1 MDKEI
6 LKQSACRFI
15 SENWKKIIGW
25 AQEIDRHP
33 ELGFKETKTAA
44 LIFSVLNS
52 FGLPVR
58 KGIALTGVEGVLSG
72 ARPGPGLLIMGEMDS
87 VVNREYAG
95 ADPIT
100 GAAHLCGHHLQ
111 VAIMLGAALGL
122 TSAGAGADLSGK
134 IFFLGTPAEEFVEIE
149 ERLRLRDEGKIRY
162 LGGKQELVRLGY
174 LQPIQMAMIVH
185 AHSDL
190 PARKMLFGGSGNG
203 FMAKSVQFRGKAA
216 HAGVSPHEG
225 INALNAACLAMV
237 NIHFQR
243 ETFRDEDSIRV
254 HPIITKGGDVVNV
267 VPPDVRME
275 TYVRGRRVAA
285 ILDASKKVDRAIRAG
300 ADAVGAEATIRNI
313 PGYLPLIQNV
323 DLTLLARQNAVSI
336 AGEEGVGEGG
346 FMGGSTDAGDLA
358 HLIPTI
364 QPYAGGIQG
373 LLHGSGFKVIDYDS
387 AVIYPAKVMAMTA
400 IDLLYGDAGEARR
413 VIENFRPALKAEE
426 YLTFLEEMAR

>member
-1 MDKEI
+1 MNKDI
-6 LKQSACRFI
+6 LKQSACHFI
-15 SENWKKIIGW
+15 DENREKIIGW
-25 AQEIDRHP
+25 AREIDRHP
-33 ELGFKETKTAA
+33 ELGFKETKTAELVSSA
-44 LIFSVLNS
+44 LHS

-58 KGIALTGVEGVLSG
+58 KGLAVTGVEGVLTG
-72 ARPGPGLLIMGEMDS
+72 VRPGPGLLIMGEMDS
-87 VVNREYAG
+87 VVNRDYPG

-122 TSAGAGADLSGK
+122 NSAGADKELSGT

-162 LGGKQELVRLGY
+162 LGGKQELIRQGY
-174 LQPIQMAMIVH
+174 LQQIQMAMIVH

-190 PARKMLFGGSGNG
+190 PDRKILFGGSGNG

-267 VPPDVRME
+267 VPPDVRLE
-275 TYVRGRRVAA
+275 TYVRGRRVEA
-285 ILDASKKVDRAIRAG
+285 ILDASKKVDRAIHAG
-300 ADAVGAEATIRNI
+300 AEAVGAEVTIRNI
-313 PGYLPLIQNV
+313 PGYLPLIQNS
-323 DLTLLARQNAVSI
+323 DLTSLARQNAVSI
-336 AGEEGVGEGG
+336 AGQEGVGEGG

-364 QPYAGGIQG
+364 QPYAGGVQG
-373 LLHGSGFKVIDYDS
+373 LLHSSGFKVIDYDS

-413 VIENFRPALKAEE
+413 VIENFKPAMRIDD
-426 YLTFLEEMAR
+426 YLAFLEEMTR

>member
-1 MDKEI
+1 MDKDI
-6 LKQSACRFI
+6 LKQTVCRFI
-15 SENWKKIIGW
+15 DENREKMISW
-25 AQEIDRHP
+25 AREIDRNP
-33 ELGFKETKTAA
+33 ELGFKETKTAE
-44 LIFSVLNS
+44 LISSVFES

-58 KGIALTGVEGVLSG
+58 KGIAATGVEGLLAG

-87 VVNREYAG
+87 VVNREYPG
-95 ADPIT
+95 ADPVT

-122 TSAGAGADLSGK
+122 TFAGAGRELSGK

-149 ERLRLRDEGKIRY
+149 ERLRLRDAGKIRH

-174 LQPIQMAMIVH
+174 LQQIQMAMIVH
-185 AHSDL
+185 AHSQL
-190 PARKMLFGGSGNG
+190 PERKILFGGSGNG
-203 FMAKSVQFRGKAA
+203 FMAKAVQFRGKAA

-275 TYVRGRRVAA
+275 TYVRGRRVEA
-285 ILDASKKVDRAIRAG
+285 ILDASKKVDRAICAG
-300 ADAVGAEATIRNI
+300 AAAVGAEVTIRNI
-313 PGYLPLIQNV
+313 PGYLPLIQNP
-323 DLTLLARQNAVSI
+323 DLTFLARGNAVFL
-336 AGEEGVGEGG
+336 AGQEGAGEGG
-346 FMGGSTDAGDLA
+346 FMGGSTDAGDLS

-364 QPYAGGIQG
+364 QPYAGGVQG
-373 LLHGSGFKVIDYDS
+373 LLHSSGFKVVDYDA

-400 IDLLYGDAGEARR
+400 IDLLYGDGGEARR
-413 VIENFRPALKAEE
+413 IIENFKPALTVEG
-426 YLTFLEEMAR
+426 YLDFLEEMAR

>member
-1 MDKEI
+1 MDKKK
-6 LKQSACRFI
+6 LKESALQAIEREK
-15 SENWKKIIGW
+15 SKIIGW
-25 AQEIDRHP
+25 SEAIAGKP
-33 ELGFKETKTAA
+33 ELGYKETQTAE
-44 LIFSVLNS
+44 LIRSAFDGL
-52 FGLPVR
+52 GLPTR
-58 KGIALTGVEGVLSG
+58 GGIAATGVEGVLEG
-72 ARPGPGLLIMGEMDS
+72 GRPGPGLLFMGEMDA
-87 VVNREYAG
+87 VVNRESSS
-95 ADPIT
+95 ADPAT

-111 VAIMLGAALGL
+111 VGIMLGAALGL
-122 TSAGAGADLSGK
+122 VQAGARDHLSGK

-149 ERLRLRDEGKIRY
+149 ERLRLRDDGKIRY
-162 LGGKQELVRLGY
+162 LGGKQELVRQGY
-174 LQPIQMAMIVH
+174 LQQIQMAMIVH

-203 FMAKSVQFRGKAA
+203 FMAKSIQFRGKAA

-225 INALNAACLAMV
+225 INALNAACLAMI
-237 NIHFQR
+237 NIHVQR

-275 TYVRGRRVAA
+275 TYVRGKRVEA

-300 ADAVGAEATIRNI
+300 ADAVGAEAVIRNI
-313 PGYLPLIQNV
+313 PGYLPLIQNS
-323 DLTLLARQNAVSI
+323 DLTSLARQNALSL

-346 FMGGSTDAGDLA
+346 FMGGSTDVGDLA

-373 LLHGSGFKVIDYDS
+373 LLHSSAFKVNDYDS

-400 IDLLYGDAGEARR
+400 VDLLYGDAGQAAQ
-413 VIENFRPALKAEE
+413 VLKNFKPAMTVEG
-426 YLTFLEEMAR
+426 YLNFLEEMAT